1 MCERPVAAGEGSSIS
16 APRFHSF
23 VLAVALGVAGSEW
36 ELWSGCE
43 CFCVGL
49 F

>member
-1 MCERPVAAGEGSSIS
+1 MCLRPVTDGEGSSIS

-23 VLAVALGVAGSEW
+23 VLAVALGVARSEW
-36 ELWSGCE
+36 ELWSGYE